1 MLQGEDNT
9 VRQAMRYLCQT
20 APGEV
25 HRCGPVG
32 SMRACQAAGPD
43 SIPGRDKFPGWDFSG
58 FIRIC
63 KTNVRKI

>member
-43 SIPGRDKFPGWDFSG
+43 SIPGRDKFPG
-58 FIRIC
+58 
-63 KTNVRKI
+63 